1 MGVHGGNSGSHG
13 HSHAIPAGMLKE
25 KDIPDNRSNDANT
38 DSGSSDHEKYAM

>member
-25 KDIPDNRSNDANT
+25 QDISDNRSNDANN
-38 DSGSSDHEKYAM
+38 DSGSDQEKYAM